1 MCWILLGIFY
11 FFCFFFPSIPAWS
24 VSVSN
29 FGRSLL
35 NLSLFVLLHLEVT
48 LGISELM
55 AASVGRVLSICLS
68 YLNPTGIRKLAF
80 SLSDSSLAAGLFL
93 LYQSDTSRR
102 IKMERWELE
111 CCFFFVC
118 FSGHGIVTVSVV
130 SPCPVWWRASQQ
142 AVSHLFLTRT
152 DCSDGFLTSC
162 K

>member
-11 FFCFFFPSIPAWS
+11 FFCFFPSIPAWS

-111 CCFFFVC
+111 CWFFFVFFFC
-118 FSGHGIVTVSVV
+118 ARYCDGVSRVTMSCLVKSISAGCVTFVSDKNRLF
-130 SPCPVWWRASQQ
+130 WR
-142 AVSHLFLTRT
+142 VSHEL
-152 DCSDGFLTSC
+152 
-162 K
+162 